1 MGMDIGKAE
10 QAEKIERIFA
20 ADMQSAMKQIRRE
33 LGDDAVIMSTRKL
46 ADGVEV
52 SVSGGVKQTVRSVKP
67 VRADARTRNRMN
79 APAGR
84 STPFHSEQVKAV
96 ETEPFQLGDDFRSN
110 RLPNS
115 ADRAGQPFQA
125 LNEPSLQAELG
136 SIRMLLQRCL
146 GNFAWDEYSSKSPQN
161 ASLWQRFIGMGI
173 SGELTRSILDRL
185 SADQDLKTAWRRAL
199 TQLSRAIPIA
209 SPHDLVSSGGTFAFL
224 GATGVGKT
232 TTIGKLAT
240 RYVLERGADSVALVT
255 TDRFRVA
262 AQEQL
267 RSLGSI
273 LGVTVRMVDEH
284 NSLSD
289 ILISLRNKSLVLID
303 TAGLNGADPN
313 FQKQMQM
320 LRDNSIRLRNL
331 LVLSSTS
338 QKQVLQQEYQAYAKV
353 DLAASIVTKV
363 DEAASIGAYLSLVVE
378 KKLPVAYETHG
389 QEIPDDIGV
398 AEGVH
403 LVTTAVELTRHAQ
416 KDTEQLVSEF
426 SSSYQGIS
434 NSSTGSYAGLS

>member
-1 MGMDIGKAE
+1 MGMGLEKAE
-10 QAEKIERIFA
+10 KIFA

-46 ADGVEV
+46 SDGVEV
-52 SVSGGVKQTVRSVKP
+52 SVSRGTKQRVRSIKEA
-67 VRADARTRNRMN
+67 RAEAK
-79 APAGR
+79 AQKAGPA
-84 STPFHSEQVKAV
+84 EVKA
-96 ETEPFQLGDDFRSN
+96 PFQLADIAAATVASTGEEPFRLGASPMSN
-110 RLPNS
+110 TVATN
-115 ADRAGQPFQA
+115 RAGQSFQQFD
-125 LNEPSLQAELG
+125 EPSLQSELG

-146 GNFAWDEYSSKSPQN
+146 GNFAWDEYSSKSPQH
-161 ASLWQRFIGMGI
+161 ASLWQRFVAMGV
-173 SGELTRSILDRL
+173 SGDLTRSILDRL
-185 SADQDLKTAWRRAL
+185 NADQDLKTAWRRAL

-289 ILISLRNKSLVLID
+289 ILLSLRNKSLVLID
-303 TAGLNGADPN
+303 TAGLNGSDPN
-313 FQKQMQM
+313 FQNQLQM

-338 QKQVLQQEYQAYAKV
+338 QKQVLQREYQAYSKV

-363 DEAASIGAYLSLVVE
+363 DEAASIGEYLSLVIE

-403 LVTTAVELTRHAQ
+403 LVTTAVELTRHSQ
-416 KDTEQLVSEF
+416 NNTEQVVSEF
-426 SSSYQGIS
+426 SASYPGLVTTAS
-434 NSSTGSYAGLS
+434 RSYAGSNPGLN

>member
-1 MGMDIGKAE
+1 MGMGIEKAE
-10 QAEKIERIFA
+10 KTEKIFA

-33 LGDDAVIMSTRKL
+33 LGDDAIIMSTRKL
-46 ADGVEV
+46 SDGVEV
-52 SVSGGVKQTVRSVKP
+52 LVSGGTPQRMHSMKEA
-67 VRADARTRNRMN
+67 RAEASAED
-79 APAGR
+79 
-84 STPFHSEQVKAV
+84 
-96 ETEPFQLGDDFRSN
+96 PFQPGASSVA
-110 RLPNS
+110 NS
-115 ADRAGQPFQA
+115 AGNRPGQSFQQFDES
-125 LNEPSLQAELG
+125 NLQSELG

-146 GNFAWDEYSSKSPQN
+146 GNFAWDEYSSKSPQH
-161 ASLWQRFIGMGI
+161 ASLWQRLVAMGI
-173 SGELTRSILDRL
+173 SGDLTRSILDRL
-185 SADQDLKTAWRRAL
+185 NADQDLKTAWRRAL
-199 TQLSRAIPIA
+199 TQLSRAVPIA
-209 SPHDLVSSGGTFAFL
+209 APHDLVSSGGTFAFL

-273 LGVTVRMVDEH
+273 LGVSVRMVDEH
-284 NSLSD
+284 NTLSD

-303 TAGLNGADPN
+303 TAGLNGSDPN
-313 FQKQMQM
+313 FQNQLQM

-338 QKQVLQQEYQAYAKV
+338 QKQVLQREYQAYSKV

-363 DEAASIGAYLSLVVE
+363 DEAASIGEYLSLVIE

-416 KDTEQLVSEF
+416 KNTEQVVSEF
-426 SSSYQGIS
+426 SASYPTLVG
-434 NSSTGSYAGLS
+434 SSTRSYAGLNSGLN